1 MSMNMVRHSSSSSFL
16 LSNLKLGLILSVC
29 VASAACASQQA
40 PAPAAA
46 APPSQAFQQASTGVA
61 EPQAQG
67 GQAGSDDVVFVDQG
81 RKAAPTTHDDVPA
94 TSLKADTQTA
104 RPQR

>member
-1 MSMNMVRHSSSSSFL
+1 MNMVLHSSSPSFL
-16 LSNLKLGLILSVC
+16 LSHLKLGLIFSVC
-29 VASAACASQQA
+29 IASAACASQQA

-46 APPSQAFQQASTGVA
+46 APQSQAFQQASTGVA
-61 EPQAQG
+61 ESQG
-67 GQAGSDDVVFVDQG
+67 PGSDDVVFVDQG